1 MNAGVNT
8 PLTDATRTASLCV
21 SLGQC
26 SAAGVKAVNQ
36 DFHGA
41 CIPQGL
47 LLHNKGIAVALADGI
62 SSSAVSQV
70 ASDTAVSAFLADYYC
85 TPESW
90 SVKQSARSV
99 LAATN
104 AWLHA
109 QTRRSRYC
117 DDLNRGYVCTFS
129 ALVIKSSTAHVFH
142 IGDARVLQR
151 RAGQWETLTEDHRI
165 ILGANQS
172 YLSRALGVQ
181 AQLECDY
188 RCVGVAPGDLFM
200 LATDGLYGF
209 VTLAQVDEAVA
220 AHADNLDAAAQ
231 ELVRLALAA
240 GSDDNL
246 TVQLVRVEQ
255 VPRAAKDDI
264 EVHARSLP
272 CPPVLQARQSLDG
285 YRLLRTLQQS
295 SRSHVWLAEDEA
307 SGVPVVLKV
316 PSTESRDDPVA
327 CQRLLLEDWIAQR
340 LDNVHVLK
348 AFAPTRPRRYLYSVC
363 EYVDGQTLTQWMRDH
378 PAPSLERVRNLL
390 EQMVRGVRAFHRQ
403 EMLHQDLRP
412 ENILVDTHG
421 TIKIIDFG
429 AVRVA
434 GLAETETALYLQHR
448 LGTAQYSAP
457 EYFTGEPASERS
469 DQFSLAVIAWQLLC
483 GELPYGHAVS
493 QVRSPRDLHK
503 LHCMSL
509 RARRDDVPAWVE
521 AALRKALHPQPHRRY
536 ASLSEF
542 MHALRQPD
550 AAWQRETRRPLIE
563 RDPLAFWKGLSLL
576 LVLICLYL
584 GGRLLA
590 VAGMT

>member
-1 MNAGVNT
+1 MPVPIPGETRA
-8 PLTDATRTASLCV
+8 ATLRV

-26 SAAGVKAVNQ
+26 SDAGVKAVNQ

-41 CIPQGL
+41 CIPQGW

-70 ASDTAVSAFLADYYC
+70 ASDTAVSSFLSDYYC
-85 TPESW
+85 TSESW

-109 QTRRSRYC
+109 QTRRSQYC

-129 ALVIKSSTAHVFH
+129 ALVLKSSTAHVFH
-142 IGDARVLQR
+142 IGDARVLHR
-151 RAGQWETLTEDHRI
+151 RAGHWETLTEDHRI
-165 ILGANQS
+165 TLGANQS

-188 RCVGVAPGDLFM
+188 RQVSVERGDLFM
-200 LATDGLYGF
+200 LATDGLYEF
-209 VTLAQVDEAVA
+209 VSLAQVDEVVA
-220 AHADNLDAAAQ
+220 THVHDLDAAARA
-231 ELVRLALAA
+231 LVELALAA

-246 TVQLVRVEQ
+246 TVQLVRMDQ
-255 VPRAAKDDI
+255 VPLQHA
-264 EVHARSLP
+264 EEVGVHAQELP
-272 CPPVLQARQSLDG
+272 CPPSLQARQSLDG
-285 YRLLRTLQQS
+285 YRLLRALQQS

-307 SGVPVVLKV
+307 SGATVVLKV

-327 CQRLLLEDWIAQR
+327 LQRLLLEDWIARR
-340 LDNVHVLK
+340 LDNVNVLK

-363 EYVDGQTLTQWMRDH
+363 EYIEGQTLTQWLRDH
-378 PAPSLERVRNLL
+378 PAPSLEKVRDLL

-412 ENILVDTHG
+412 DNILVDAHG
-421 TIKIIDFG
+421 TVKIIDFG

-434 GLAETETALYLQHR
+434 GLAETATPLYLQHR

-469 DQFSLAVIAWQLLC
+469 DQFSLAVIAWQLLT
-483 GELPYGHAVS
+483 GELPYGNAVS
-493 QVRSPRDLHK
+493 QVRSIKDLHK
-503 LHCMSL
+503 LHCNSL
-509 RARRDDVPAWVE
+509 RARRTDVPLWVE

-542 MHALRQPD
+542 MRALRQPD
-550 AAWQRETRRPLIE
+550 AAWQRDTRKPLIE

-576 LVLICLYL
+576 LVLLCVYL

>member
-1 MNAGVNT
+1 MQVTINGEAR
-8 PLTDATRTASLCV
+8 AASLRV

-26 SAAGVKAVNQ
+26 SDADIKAVNQ

-41 CIPQGL
+41 CIPRGL
-47 LLHNKGIAVALADGI
+47 LLHNKGIALALADGI
-62 SSSAVSQV
+62 SSSSVSQV
-70 ASDTAVSAFLADYYC
+70 ASDTAVSSFLSDYYC

-109 QTRRSRYC
+109 QTRRSQYS

-129 ALVIKSSTAHVFH
+129 ALVIKSTSAHVFH
-142 IGDARVLQR
+142 VGDARVLHR
-151 RAGQWETLTEDHRI
+151 RAGHWDVLTEDHRI
-165 ILGANQS
+165 TLGANQS

-188 RCVGVAPGDLFM
+188 HCVPVERGDLFL
-200 LATDGLYGF
+200 LATDGLYAF
-209 VTLAQVDEAVA
+209 VTLAQVDEVVE
-220 AHADNLDAAAQ
+220 AHAHDLDEAARA
-231 ELVRLALAA
+231 LVDMALAA

-246 TVQLVRVEQ
+246 TVQLVRIDQ
-255 VPRAAKDDI
+255 LPLQ
-264 EVHARSLP
+264 HADELGACAQRLP
-272 CPPVLQARQSLDG
+272 CPPLLQARQSFDG
-285 YRLLRTLQQS
+285 YRLLRALQQS

-307 SGVPVVLKV
+307 SGAPVVLKV
-316 PSTESRDDPVA
+316 PSTESRDDPLA
-327 CQRLLLEDWIAQR
+327 LQRLLLEDWIARR

-348 AFAPTRPRRYLYSVC
+348 AFSPTRPRHYLYSVC
-363 EYVDGQTLTQWMRDH
+363 EYIDGQTLAQWMRDH
-378 PAPSLERVRNLL
+378 PAPPLEKVRDLL

-412 ENILVDTHG
+412 DNILVDAHG
-421 TIKIIDFG
+421 TVKIIDFG

-434 GLAETETALYLQHR
+434 GLAETETPLYLQHR

-469 DQFSLAVIAWQLLC
+469 DQFSLAVVAWQMLT
-483 GELPYGHAVS
+483 GELPYGNAVS
-493 QVRSPRDLHK
+493 QVRRTRDLQT
-503 LHCMSL
+503 LHCTSL
-509 RARRDDVPAWVE
+509 RARREDVPPWVE
-521 AALRKALHPQPHRRY
+521 AALCKALHPQPHRRY

-550 AAWQRETRRPLIE
+550 AAWQRDTRPPLIE
-563 RDPLAFWKGLSLL
+563 RDPLAFWKGVSLL
-576 LVLICLYL
+576 LVLLCLYL

>member
-1 MNAGVNT
+1 MQAAVSGEIRA
-8 PLTDATRTASLCV
+8 ATLRV

-26 SAAGVKAVNQ
+26 SDAGAKSVNQ

-41 CIPQGL
+41 CIPDGL
-47 LLHNKGIAVALADGI
+47 LLHNKGIALAIADGI
-62 SSSAVSQV
+62 SSSSVSQI
-70 ASDTAVSAFLADYYC
+70 ASDTAVSSFLSDYYC

-109 QTRRSRYC
+109 QTRRSQYC

-129 ALVIKSSTAHVFH
+129 ALVIKSASAHVFH
-142 IGDARVLQR
+142 VGDARVLHR
-151 RAGQWETLTEDHRI
+151 RAGHWEVLTEDHRI
-165 ILGANQS
+165 TLGENQS

-181 AQLECDY
+181 SQLECDY
-188 RCVGVAPGDLFM
+188 SCVPVERDDLFM
-200 LATDGLYGF
+200 LATDGLYDF
-209 VTLAQVDEAVA
+209 VTLAQVDEVLGTDANDLDEA
-220 AHADNLDAAAQ
+220 ARA
-231 ELVRLALAA
+231 LVQLALAA

-246 TVQLVRVEQ
+246 TVQLVRIEQ
-255 VPRAAKDDI
+255 LPLRHVDELDVRA
-264 EVHARSLP
+264 RRLP
-272 CPPVLQARQSLDG
+272 CPPLLRSRQSFDG

-307 SGVPVVLKV
+307 SGAPVVLKV
-316 PSTESRDDPVA
+316 PSTESRDDPIA
-327 CQRLLLEDWIAQR
+327 LQRLLLEDWIAQR

-348 AFAPTRPRRYLYSVC
+348 AFAPQRPRHYLYSVC
-363 EYVDGQTLTQWMRDH
+363 EYIDGQTLTQWMRDH
-378 PAPSLERVRNLL
+378 PAPPLEKVRDLL

-412 ENILVDTHG
+412 DNILVDTHG
-421 TIKIIDFG
+421 TVKIIDFG

-434 GLAETETALYLQHR
+434 GLAETETSLYAQHR

-457 EYFTGEPASERS
+457 EYFAGEPASDRS
-469 DQFSLAVIAWQLLC
+469 DQFSLAVIAWQMLS
-483 GELPYGHAVS
+483 GELPYGNAVS
-493 QVRSPRDLHK
+493 RVRSPRDLQK
-503 LHCMSL
+503 LHCTSL
-509 RARRDDVPAWVE
+509 RARREDVPPWVE
-521 AALRKALHPQPHRRY
+521 AALCKALHPQPHRRY
-536 ASLSEF
+536 TSLSEF

-550 AAWQRETRRPLIE
+550 AAWQRDTRPPLIE
-563 RDPLAFWKGLSLL
+563 RDPLAFWKGVSLL
-576 LVLICLYL
+576 LVLLCLYL